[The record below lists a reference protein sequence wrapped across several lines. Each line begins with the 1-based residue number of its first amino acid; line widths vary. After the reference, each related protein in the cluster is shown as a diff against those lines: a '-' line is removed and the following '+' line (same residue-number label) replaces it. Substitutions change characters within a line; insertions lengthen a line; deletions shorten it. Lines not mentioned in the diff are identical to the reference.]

1 MQRDVCTQVEEFL
14 RERHFKLTGPRR
26 EVIRILHESRTP
38 LSVQEVH
45 QQLQDIK
52 ADLASVYR
60 TINLLCELGVL
71 TRLDFQEKLYRYELS
86 APFTP
91 HHHHLI
97 CKKCGNIENVF
108 EQCLPA
114 GFEEKIRQRSGFE
127 IESHILEFYGICE
140 TCAEQTTSGP

>member
-1 MQRDVCTQVEEFL
+1 MQRDVCTQVEKFL
-14 RERHFKLTGPRR
+14 RERHYKLTGPRR
-26 EVIRILHESRTP
+26 EVIRILNASCTP

-45 QQLQDIK
+45 QQFQAIK

-86 APFTP
+86 DPFAP

-97 CKKCGNIENVF
+97 CKKCGNVENVF
-108 EQCLPA
+108 EQCLPP
-114 GFEEKIRQRSGFE
+114 GFEERIRQRSGFE
-127 IESHILEFYGICE
+127 IESHILEFYGLCE
-140 TCAEQTTSGP
+140 TCAEQVPSQS